1 MNSYGIRLKQV
12 RRVLGLTQIQLAEQA
27 GIAVSSLRRYE
38 AGEREPPLSALEK
51 CAKAM
56 GLSLNELLNGDI
68 MHLYDEMKSVAEEVK
83 ESIQSFDLYQK
94 LLEKNPEMAEWDW
107 QSILTSAELIQIRFD
122 RLVVAFAQLN
132 GAGQLKAIEWVE
144 ELADIP
150 RYREDINI
158 PDIFKRNKLVPEDD

>member
-1 MNSYGIRLKQV
+1 MNSYGIWLKQV

-56 GLSLNELLNGDI
+56 GLSLNELL
-68 MHLYDEMKSVAEEVK
+68 HLYDEMKSEAEEVK